1 MNKVPYYLNQILMY
15 GKVLSLKHEISELGV
30 WVWISVQTQD
40 EDYGHTVLLRDR
52 RALELI
58 AFYDAHMQMSPN
70 EAFTISINGHVKS
83 RPDEIQLCGDAV
95 TFHVGPQVRMWG
107 GKLVR
112 AVLREYAQ
120 QYGPK
125 PWLGNEFQ
133 GESGGSAARR
143 TTPDSTS
150 TRTNGQ
156 QSKRKSGRKRRVAV
170 KAGSD
175 G

>member
-1 MNKVPYYLNQILMY
+1 MNKNPYSLNQVLLY
-15 GKVLSLKHEISELGV
+15 GKVLDLKHEVSELGV

-40 EDYGHTVLLRDR
+40 GDCGHTVLIRDR

-58 AFYDAHMQMSPN
+58 AFYDAHTQMSPN

-83 RPDEIQLCGDAV
+83 CPDEVQLCGDAV

-120 QYGPK
+120 QYGPR

-133 GESGGSAARR
+133 GEDGS
-143 TTPDSTS
+143 TPGSSSNRAD
-150 TRTNGQ
+150 GQ
-156 QSKRKSGRKRRVAV
+156 QRKQKSDPKRRVAV
-170 KAGSD
+170 QARAD